1 MPSVFITGGAGFI
14 GSVSA
19 LAFLEAGW
27 GVTVFDNLFR
37 GHQAAI
43 PAEARFVVGDIRD
56 GALLSDTLSYLR
68 PDCVLHCAALAY
80 VGESFDHPHDYF
92 QVNVG
97 GTANLLAA
105 MVASDVRNVVFS
117 SSCTV
122 YGEPLRLP
130 IDEREPVKPPVSP
143 YGYSKQACEQ
153 MLDWMA
159 ATGQLSTAALRY
171 FNAAGA
177 WRDNGEDH
185 RPETHLIPIVI
196 DAALG
201 QRPPLHIF
209 GEDYPTRDG
218 TCVRDYIH
226 IRDLA
231 EAHLAAANYL
241 LSKDHGS
248 SFHWNLGVGQGHSI
262 YEVIAAVERVTG
274 RAVPHAVSPRRPGD
288 APELVAANH
297 LARLELGW
305 QPRYSSL
312 DVIIEHAWRWRVDHP
327 NGYPDR
333 A

>member
-1 MPSVFITGGAGFI
+1 MPSVLITGGAGFI

-27 GVTVFDNLFR
+27 DVAVFDNLFR
-37 GHQAAI
+37 GHGSAV
-43 PAEARFVVGDIRD
+43 PADARFVVGDIRD
-56 GALLSDTLSYLR
+56 GAALIDILASVR

-80 VGESFDHPHDYF
+80 VGESFDRPQDYF
-92 QVNVG
+92 QTNVG

-105 MVASDVRNVVFS
+105 MAASSVQNIVFS

-122 YGEPLRLP
+122 YGEPQRLP
-130 IDEREPVKPPVSP
+130 IDELEPVKAPVSP

-153 MLDWMA
+153 MLDWVA
-159 ATGQLSTAALRY
+159 ATGQFSTAALRY

-201 QRPPLHIF
+201 QRPPLQIF
-209 GEDYPTRDG
+209 GDDYSTPDG
-218 TCVRDYIH
+218 TCIRDYIH

-231 EAHLAAANYL
+231 EAHLGAARYL
-241 LSKDHGS
+241 LAQPPGS

-262 YEVIAAVERVTG
+262 YDVIAAVERVTG
-274 RAVPHAVSPRRPGD
+274 KAVPHSVSPRRPGD
-288 APELVAANH
+288 APELVAANDR
-297 LARLELGW
+297 ARSELGW
-305 QPRYSSL
+305 QPQYSSL

-327 NGYPDR
+327 RGYPGKV
-333 A
+333 